1 MPKAPL
7 KLQSK
12 DGAEEVKPTL
22 SVTEIEPHSQKKK
35 AEPGRFWLQ
44 IDRQT
49 KSSHNTLEEAE
60 AKGLLIKKNFS
71 NLQVSVYDKKEGSN
85 TILAVPA

>member
-1 MPKAPL
+1 MSKAPL
-7 KLQSK
+7 KLRSK
-12 DGAEEVKPTL
+12 DDAEEVTDT
-22 SVTEIEPHSQKKK
+22 VVAEIEPHSQKKK
-35 AEPGRFWLQ
+35 AEPGRYWLQ

-60 AKGLLIKKNFS
+60 AKGLLIKKSSS

-85 TILAVPA
+85 TILTVPA